1 MCYDI
6 STGLLDTNMKR
17 LCMCDKPSQ
26 LCWPPHKSRT
36 ANLTLFTKENAFCM
50 TFELAFGR
58 SACRW
63 AYV

>member
-6 STGLLDTNMKR
+6 STGLFDTNMKR
-17 LCMCDKPSQ
+17 LYMCDKPGQ
-26 LCWPPHKSRT
+26 LCRLPHKSHM
-36 ANLTLFTKENAFCM
+36 ADCILFAKENVFCT
-50 TFELAFGR
+50 TFESAIGR